1 MDDYDEENHD
11 EIIQDVENTAID
23 MGTFI
28 DIGIAL
34 GKLDDVI
41 KIVEDS
47 TKDKNHKDLQ
57 QHVDK
62 PEFSV
67 LKVEN
72 ETEVLDYLDDVIQD
86 VENNCNAPNPKIDE
100 ETNKYEIL

>member
-1 MDDYDEENHD
+1 MDYYEKENHD

-41 KIVEDS
+41 QNVKDS
-47 TKDKNHKDLQ
+47 R
-57 QHVDK
+57 
-62 PEFSV
+62 
-67 LKVEN
+67 EN
-72 ETEVLDYLDDVIQD
+72 EVLDYLDDVIQN
-86 VENNCNAPNPKIDE
+86 VEKTSYNNDSKPKLQE
-100 ETNKYEIL
+100 EILKYEIL